1 MPRQKLT
8 APSASS
14 PAATLPDLT
23 DQQHEFVDGLL
34 QGMTATDAYRRAY
47 DASSMLP
54 RTVWAEASRLRTSP
68 DVTAWVAAARE
79 AHLDRTVCTIDNHL
93 NELGRLREIAIRTG
107 NVGAAV
113 AAEQS
118 RGKASGHYVERFEDV
133 TAKDP
138 MQTIEAIK
146 RIDPALAERLT
157 RQFAPQL
164 IEQQVERQADGQG
177 AGRHRAEP
185 LCVTVETAASGG

>member
-8 APSASS
+8 APVAAS
-14 PAATLPDLT
+14 PAADLPDLT
-23 DQQHEFVDGLL
+23 DQQMTFVQALLEGLN
-34 QGMTATDAYRRAY
+34 ATDAYRRAY
-47 DASSMLP
+47 DCTDWSPS
-54 RTVWAEASRLRTSP
+54 TVWANASRLRSEDKVQT
-68 DVTAWVAAARE
+68 WIAAARE
-79 AHLDRTVCTIDNHL
+79 AHLDRSACTLEHHV
-93 NELGRLREIAIRTG
+93 NELGRLKEIAIRTG

-138 MQTIEAIK
+138 MNTIEAIK
-146 RIDPALAERLT
+146 RIDPELAARLT

-164 IEQQVERQADGQG
+164 IEQQVDGQTG
-177 AGRHRAEP
+177 GQRHRTEP
-185 LCVTVETAASGG
+185 LCVTVETSGDGGPRG